1 MDKHLAKRL
10 FRHSY
15 VCSAMQYVNLL
26 CVSMQCVECRGG
38 RIANKFTNRKST
50 NCGKKSRNLRFEDR
64 IFLCYL
70 RIWDL
75 WAYIFCGLKTSAN
88 QQIHNFF
95 SSKIWTYR

>member
-50 NCGKKSRNLRFEDR
+50 NCGKNLVICDLRTESFYAICGFGICGHTFFADLTLLQ
-64 IFLCYL
+64 ISKYINSFLPKY
-70 RIWDL
+70 
-75 WAYIFCGLKTSAN
+75 G
-88 QQIHNFF
+88 
-95 SSKIWTYR
+95 YR